1 MNAWARASF
10 GLLLCVVLR
19 PGYCLERIS
28 AELGMG
34 NYVDVVGVGVG
45 TSDWGRWSVGKDW
58 SLSVYGAGMIAY
70 WRGDSDHSDHEGLV
84 DLSAAP
90 VLRLERSG
98 TWAFEP
104 YLEAS
109 IGLHLLSHTRIN
121 EKRQFST
128 AFQFGEFLGFGVTFG
143 EAHRYDLSL
152 RVQHVSNGGIR
163 NPNDGLTYGALVFQY
178 RFGQVPVLQ

>member
-1 MNAWARASF
+1 MNAWARALF
-10 GLLLCVVLR
+10 GLVLCVVLR

-45 TSDWGRWSVGKDW
+45 TSDLGRWSVGEDW
-58 SLSVYGAGMIAY
+58 FLSVYGVGKIAY
-70 WRGDSDHSDHEGLV
+70 WRGDSHHSGNDDLL
-84 DLSAAP
+84 DLSGAP

-121 EKRQFST
+121 EDRQFST
-128 AFQFGEFLGFGVTFG
+128 GFQFGEFLGFGVTFG

-163 NPNDGLTYGALVFQY
+163 NPNDGLTYGALVLQY
-178 RFGQVPVLQ
+178 RFGQVPKLQ